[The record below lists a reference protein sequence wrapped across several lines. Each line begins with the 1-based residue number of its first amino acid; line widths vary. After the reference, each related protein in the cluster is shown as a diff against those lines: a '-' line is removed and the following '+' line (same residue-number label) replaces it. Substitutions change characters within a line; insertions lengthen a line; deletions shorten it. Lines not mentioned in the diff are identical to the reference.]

1 MGKYLHCAQLTNKIY
16 FGAMSSIKEAR
27 DFILHGYREYLP
39 HVSIDCAIFG
49 YHDQQLKMLLIK
61 PSFLD
66 GCCLPGGYI
75 KRGETLTQAAGRIL
89 EERTALHSVFL
100 QQFYT
105 FGNPGRAKLKT
116 FDVKSFEETFGVE
129 LASDNWLLDHTI
141 SVGYYAIVEYSQVVL
156 QTDAFTESLQWCDI
170 DALPPLLFDHNEM
183 VSSALRMLQLQIYHQ
198 PIGYNLLPAKF
209 TMPEI
214 QVLYET
220 ILGKKLDRRNFPK
233 RLLSLGII
241 KRLNEQRSIGPH
253 RSPYLYKFDKRKYE
267 EALKNG
273 VVLAF

>member
-1 MGKYLHCAQLTNKIY
+1 MK
-16 FGAMSSIKEAR
+16 IKEAK
-27 DFILHGYREYLP
+27 DFILHGYKEYLP

-49 YHDQQLKMLLIK
+49 YHDQQLKILLIK

-66 GCCLPGGYI
+66 GYCLPGGYI

-89 EERTALHSVFL
+89 EERTGLNGVFL

-105 FGNPGRAKLKT
+105 FGDPGRSKVSNLNMEKL
-116 FDVKSFEETFGVE
+116 EEIFKVAITK
-129 LASDNWLLDHTI
+129 DNWLSDHTI
-141 SVGYYAIVEYSQVVL
+141 SVGFYAIVEYSQVVPE
-156 QTDAFTESLQWCDI
+156 TDAFIESWQWCDI
-170 DALPPLLFDHNEM
+170 AELPSLLFDHNEM
-183 VSSALRMLQLQIYHQ
+183 VASALRMLQLQIYHQ

-209 TMPEI
+209 TLPEI

-220 ILGKKLDRRNFPK
+220 ILGKTLDRRNFPK

-241 KRLNEQRSIGPH
+241 KKLNEQRNIGPH
-253 RSPYLYKFDKRKYE
+253 RAPYLYKFDKRKYD
-267 EALKNG
+267 EALKQG

>member
-1 MGKYLHCAQLTNKIY
+1 MKSTRETKN
-16 FGAMSSIKEAR
+16 
-27 DFILHGYREYLP
+27 FILHGYKHYLP
-39 HVSIDCAIFG
+39 HVSIDCTIFG
-49 YHDQQLKMLLIK
+49 YHDQQLKVLLIQ
-61 PSFLD
+61 PAFLD

-89 EERTALHSVFL
+89 EERTALGNIFL

-105 FGNPGRAKLKT
+105 FGNPGRSKA
-116 FDVKSFEETFGVE
+116 KSFDIHKFEEVFNVT
-129 LASDNWLLDHTI
+129 LAKDNWLLDHTI
-141 SVGYYAIVEYSQVVL
+141 SVGYYAIVEYSQVVP
-156 QTDAFTESLQWCDI
+156 QTDWFTGSWQWCDV
-170 DALPPLLFDHNEM
+170 DNLPELLFDHNEM
-183 VSSALRMLQLQIYHQ
+183 TAAALKMLQLQIYHQ
-198 PIGYNLLPAKF
+198 PIGYNLLPPKF

-241 KRLNEQRSIGPH
+241 KRLNEQRNIGPH
-253 RSPYLYKFDKRKYE
+253 RAPYLYKFDKRKYE
-267 EALKNG
+267 DALKQG